1 MKAEPMVSKSDIHL
15 LWQEQAREEQPMPL
29 SDIRMKALH
38 LDNKT
43 RRWNAISA
51 VSIVLLL
58 ILETWQ
64 VWINEELLER
74 VGDALTIAALLYI
87 AYRYHRHHRAS
98 PPAALGSTNGVEFY
112 RAELV
117 RQRDLAGDNW
127 GYLLPF
133 VPGVTLS
140 LVGGALQE
148 RPASHV
154 IALAVFGVALFLGVA
169 WLNAYTARKLQRDID
184 ALDAS

>member
-1 MKAEPMVSKSDIHL
+1 MASNSDTSIHR
-15 LWQEQAREEQPMPL
+15 LWQEQAREEQTMSL
-29 SDIRMKALH
+29 SEIRTKAER
-38 LDNKT
+38 LDTRT
-43 RRWNAISA
+43 RRWNAIGA

-87 AYRYHRHHRAS
+87 AYRYHRHHRAA

-117 RQRDLAGDNW
+117 RQRDLADDSW

-140 LVGGALQE
+140 LLGGALQE
-148 RPASHV
+148 RPASQV
-154 IALAVFGVALFLGVA
+154 IALAVFGVALFLGTA
-169 WLNAYTARKLQRDID
+169 WLNAFTARKRQIEIA